1 MLSHLCHD
9 REMRLGAA
17 LVFVL
22 AGVISL
28 SAHVAVELA
37 AHVVKHALG
46 GHYVTVWA
54 GIFLIAGIWEVARPR
69 RKAESSPVQEK
80 LSSPSPQEAMEWL
93 EPQ

>member
-1 MLSHLCHD
+1 
-9 REMRLGAA
+9 MRLGAA

-54 GIFLIAGIWEVARPR
+54 GIFLIAGIWEVARAR
-69 RKAESSPVQEK
+69 RQKRCVSRKSARARVPKRIWSGSSRND
-80 LSSPSPQEAMEWL
+80 
-93 EPQ
+93 